1 VPVEEPIPRNPVL
14 ARLAAE
20 KSMSQEDYDEVLGEV
35 LPPPLDDHPD
45 DAKEGGGDSGEDNDA
60 PPPSFTDGDDDNDD
74 DDFAPLEDGP
84 RGSAAPPPMDAD
96 FEPMEDGP
104 RGSTPPPPMD
114 DDDFAPLEDGPRG
127 SAAPPPMDADFEPLE
142 DGPRASAA
150 SPPGVTFAT
159 DAPAKRSL
167 FSKLTKKGF
176 SRVSK
181 KAMKASKSMG
191 KASMKASKSMSK
203 KAMEATMKAT
213 TVAKGKVEKVLFAPE
228 WENTAYFFHVKV
240 PGRTY
245 LLAVRSEMEAE
256 TWLASIQ
263 ANLDT
268 LNDRE

>member
-1 VPVEEPIPRNPVL
+1 
-14 ARLAAE
+14 
-20 KSMSQEDYDEVLGEV
+20 M
-35 LPPPLDDHPD
+35 
-45 DAKEGGGDSGEDNDA
+45 
-60 PPPSFTDGDDDNDD
+60 
-74 DDFAPLEDGP
+74 
-84 RGSAAPPPMDAD
+84 
-96 FEPMEDGP
+96 
-104 RGSTPPPPMD
+104 
-114 DDDFAPLEDGPRG
+114 
-127 SAAPPPMDADFEPLE
+127 
-142 DGPRASAA
+142 
-150 SPPGVTFAT
+150 
-159 DAPAKRSL
+159 
-167 FSKLTKKGF
+167 
-176 SRVSK
+176 SK